1 MATNNSFAD
10 VVLDWDNLLA
20 ACKDN
25 GEALQMAEPQ
35 RAEMERINNLVRD
48 LKDRQESLT
57 AERQEVTQKLKDAV
71 KDGREASRRLR
82 GAVKANL
89 GTRTERLV
97 QFRVAP
103 NRPRGPR
110 KAKAPVLPPPAEPTA
125 PTPPQLKEAPGPS
138 SAA

>member
-10 VVLDWDNLLA
+10 VVRDWDNLLA

-25 GEALQMAEPQ
+25 GEVLQPAEPQ
-35 RAEMERINNLVRD
+35 RAEMERISNLVRG

-57 AERQEVTQKLKDAV
+57 AERQEVTQKLQDAV
-71 KDGREASRRLR
+71 KDGREAARRLR

-89 GTRTERLV
+89 GTKTERLV

-110 KAKAPVLPPPAEPTA
+110 KPKAPVLPPPAEPTA
-125 PTPPQLKEAPGPS
+125 STPPQSKEAAGTSP
-138 SAA
+138 AA